1 MKRSFLLSLAGMAGL
16 MMVPLS
22 GKEPEIRLEKEVAG
36 IRYGVYE
43 DRECQIPLLDE
54 QGEKI

>member
-1 MKRSFLLSLAGMAGL
+1 MKRSFLLGLAGMAGL

-43 DRECQIPLLDE
+43 DRE
-54 QGEKI
+54 